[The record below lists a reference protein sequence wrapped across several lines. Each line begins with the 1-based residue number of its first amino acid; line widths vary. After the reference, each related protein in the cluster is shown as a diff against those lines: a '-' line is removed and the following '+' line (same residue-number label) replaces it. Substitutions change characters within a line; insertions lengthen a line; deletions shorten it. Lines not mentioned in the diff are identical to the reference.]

1 MDETV
6 PALAKIHQHITSIIP
21 LEDFQWELIVNLLEN
36 KTLVK
41 DDFFLKE
48 GKVCDAIAFINKGTL
63 IYYKDLEN
71 GDQIT
76 NDFAFDGDW
85 VTDNYSRL
93 NNCPSLLNIKA
104 IEETNLYI
112 IKDSDLS
119 ELYCKIPV
127 LERLGRKVTEHFF
140 LKMVG
145 HNIDM
150 QTLSAKERYLKLLKN
165 HPEIFQRVPL
175 YHIANYLGIA
185 AKSLSRIRSEIFNNK

>member
-1 MDETV
+1 MPISANIREYI
-6 PALAKIHQHITSIIP
+6 ASIIT
-21 LEDFQWELIVNLLEN
+21 LEDSEWESIANALDN
-36 KTLVK
+36 KTLAK

-48 GKVCDAIAFINKGTL
+48 GQVCNAIAFINTGAL

-71 GDQIT
+71 GDQMT
-76 NDFAFDGDW
+76 TDFAFEGDW

-93 NNCPSLLNIKA
+93 NNYPSLLNIKA

-112 IKDSDLS
+112 IKDHDLS
-119 ELYCKIPV
+119 ELYCKVPV

-145 HNIDM
+145 HNIDL

-165 HPEIFQRVPL
+165 HPEIFQRIPL

-185 AKSLSRIRSEIFNNK
+185 AKSLSRIRSEIFNNR